1 MELEDSTPRTTLKS
15 SSRKRDR
22 SLPARPAGDPL
33 APTER
38 RRRPIWPR
46 VNSVD
51 SRPQF
56 PKDPGHGGCAATVAR
71 PPPTAKEWRP
81 QWVAWPKKRIPWTP
95 LEPKWHTSVGPNTC
109 MFQIPRSP
117 FPTRP
122 FTLVDKKHEG
132 RAAHINLFSLNARYC
147 RCRRTRYQ
155 NLRTHRYGQQCY
167 EHNTGIQ
174 SWYQTHRL
182 AW

>member
-1 MELEDSTPRTTLKS
+1 MELEDSTLRTTLKS
-15 SSRKRDR
+15 SSRKRGR
-22 SLPARPAGDPL
+22 SLPARPASDPH

-132 RAAHINLFSLNARYC
+132 RAAHINLFLA
-147 RCRRTRYQ
+147 
-155 NLRTHRYGQQCY
+155 QCSVLQVQ
-167 EHNTGIQ
+167 EN
-174 SWYQTHRL
+174 
-182 AW
+182 

>member
-71 PPPTAKEWRP
+71 PPPTAKEWKP
-81 QWVAWPKKRIPWTP
+81 QWAAWPKKRRP
-95 LEPKWHTSVGPNTC
+95 LALECISCHSDLFGHSPPFGKPQNSFFGQRDL
-109 MFQIPRSP
+109 FQAVVITASWGDYVALPR
-117 FPTRP
+117 
-122 FTLVDKKHEG
+122 
-132 RAAHINLFSLNARYC
+132 AHRVLHYWWVPDSTFID
-147 RCRRTRYQ
+147 
-155 NLRTHRYGQQCY
+155 
-167 EHNTGIQ
+167 
-174 SWYQTHRL
+174 
-182 AW
+182 AWI